1 MLEILLDV
9 LKTNKMDYTFW
20 FVNWGSFIFSI
31 ILLLVVVFNI
41 ERLGSLSDGL
51 TKLAIF
57 LTIISLVI
65 CFYTMASKKRIGA
78 TCEDGWQSY
87 SIGSGTCSHH
97 GGIETWRYKYWFDE

>member
-1 MLEILLDV
+1 
-9 LKTNKMDYTFW
+9 MDYTFW

-51 TKLAIF
+51 AKLAIF
-57 LTIISLVI
+57 LTIISFVV

-78 TCEDGWQSY
+78 TCEDGWESY
-87 SIGSGTCSHH
+87 STGSGTCSHH
-97 GGIETWRYKYWFDE
+97 GGVEHWNHNYWFNE